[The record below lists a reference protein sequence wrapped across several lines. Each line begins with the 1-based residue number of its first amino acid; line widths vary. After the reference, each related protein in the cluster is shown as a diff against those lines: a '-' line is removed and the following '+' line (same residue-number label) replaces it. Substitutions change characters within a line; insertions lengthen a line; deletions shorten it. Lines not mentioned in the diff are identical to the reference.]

1 MGSAFWFSKS
11 NFKFQNQ
18 IWKIKFKFVPL
29 DWNGSQPHT
38 GSLAG
43 HRGEP
48 RVAGVAC
55 EPVDAGACVQ
65 AVGVSLVSSPSAW

>member
-1 MGSAFWFSKS
+1 MGPAFWFWKS

-29 DWNGSQPHT
+29 DWNGSQLHT
-38 GSLAG
+38 GSPAG

-48 RVAGVAC
+48 G
-55 EPVDAGACVQ
+55 
-65 AVGVSLVSSPSAW
+65 SLG